1 MSHRSTLLRP
11 ALFSD
16 RHSFLTG
23 TLFCPSLSLKARL
36 RLTRYNPLKAW
47 DRCASPFKAT
57 GALKHDLKP
66 IASIKN
72 RKALH

>member
-16 RHSFLTG
+16 QHSF
-23 TLFCPSLSLKARL
+23 FCPSLSLKARL

-47 DRCASPFKAT
+47 DRCASPLKAT
-57 GALKHDLKP
+57 GALKRDLKP